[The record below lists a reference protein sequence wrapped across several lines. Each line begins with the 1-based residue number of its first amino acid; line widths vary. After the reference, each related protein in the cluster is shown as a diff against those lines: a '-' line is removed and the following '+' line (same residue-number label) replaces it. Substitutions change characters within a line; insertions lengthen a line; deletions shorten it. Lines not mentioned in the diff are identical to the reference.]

1 MCSRWGPRSGA
12 RLHIGAHALELAAA
26 ACSLAT
32 EPKQPLNLCGS
43 CGASPTCEVTLAL
56 KGDKSSSYAVSTRC
70 AYPLPYFHY
79 KPALSISL
87 LEATA
92 NIPILCPL
100 CNATIWRRNAQ
111 HHFGVAHVGVALPP
125 ALDLTAAAGSRDKL
139 LAGVGKV
146 AKSAVRAIKKSWHI
160 GSEPTF
166 AGGSAGVVIGVRGAG
181 GMSGRWCCSAGPT
194 WTEA

>member
-1 MCSRWGPRSGA
+1 MRLLRRLLSPLRGHSGA
-12 RLHIGAHALELAAA
+12 QGWQVQCLRG
-26 ACSLAT
+26 
-32 EPKQPLNLCGS
+32 
-43 CGASPTCEVTLAL
+43 V
-56 KGDKSSSYAVSTRC
+56 DKV
-70 AYPLPYFHY
+70 PYFHY

-100 CNATIWRRNAQ
+100 CNATIWCRSAQ

-125 ALDLTAAAGSRDKL
+125 ALDLAAAAGSRDKI

-146 AKSAVRAIKKSWHI
+146 ANSAVRATKKRWHI

-166 AGGSAGVVIGVRGAG
+166 ASGSAGVVIGVRGAG
-181 GMSGRWCCSAGPT
+181 GNEREVVLQRWTHLA
-194 WTEA
+194 EA